1 MFLTCCR
8 ARLRGGSSVPACCYG
23 RFLGEVHVHR
33 RTVHVAVTAGLVTAL
48 SLGSVPTPA
57 IAEALSGSGVTQA
70 EQGVSSDQATED
82 AAAGVSTQQEE
93 ASQGDA
99 AETNEQA
106 SPTITAVAS
115 PGNITCEAGS
125 VSLPGTVSV
134 TLSDGTTED
143 RSVSWQVDG
152 ASSQD
157 AFNALEPGS
166 YTVAGTVEGTDKQP
180 SFTLTIS
187 AATAPGIADEQAA
200 PEQDAQAAPVEEAVP
215 AEDEGAPAASAPAAN
230 DVATQV
236 DGDIVTL
243 EYEGQTWTY
252 ERPQITALVGQQAST
267 VGSLVLVELTNTDTG
282 EVEEYH
288 LTPGGDFSSSWQS
301 SAPVGADGCLTAEGA
316 YAATLQTS
324 IGQFI
329 DVTFEADIN
338 VLSVTSIPNLDVTCI
353 AGSTTLSTIDAPSV
367 TLSDGSLYQAWIT
380 WDADERKAAEEGLS
394 TPGEYVITG
403 VIQNTNIEVQ
413 ATVSVQ
419 EIREVRGATAFV
431 EPGFEPTLP
440 DYVYVVSSTGLEQA
454 IPVTWDA
461 IDPSDYEHENVFE
474 VMGTVQ
480 GTSQR
485 AVATVYVSEVTSV
498 SEQTMVVAVGG
509 SITWLSGVTVT
520 NALGN
525 TNWVDPAW
533 DLPEEGDER
542 LQQAG
547 TFDIYGAIPGSDNQ
561 AVCHVMVIDP
571 VESSYEESVKLTVGE
586 SYLPGD
592 ISIELPDGSSS
603 HIAVDWIWPDMDL
616 FNRAGSFDVEGV
628 ISGTD
633 IPVTLHVTMVDIQS
647 IDALDSIG
655 TVEGVVPE
663 LPYFVDVTY
672 TDGSRGE
679 EEVEWSVPDPS
690 EILSDASPIT
700 ITGQTR
706 FGTNR
711 EVEVQVEVLW
721 AQPAREP
728 VEVSTLVGVAP
739 TLPYT
744 VPMTMSDGSRQQ
756 LVVQWEQP
764 TPDQYATAGTTFEAK
779 GYVAGSD
786 YPVTAEVAV
795 CAAAKDG
802 TATEVSTIVGV
813 APNLSS
819 DINVTLDNGVRSTSS
834 GASRGMRSIRRAM
847 PRRAISRSRDG
858 FWAPRSR

>member
-99 AETNEQA
+99 AETDEQA

-134 TLSDGTTED
+134 TLSDGITED

-152 ASSQD
+152 ASSRD

-440 DYVYVVSSTGLEQA
+440 DYVYVVSSTGQEQA

-603 HIAVDWIWPDMDL
+603 HIAVDWI
-616 FNRAGSFDVEGV
+616 
-628 ISGTD
+628 
-633 IPVTLHVTMVDIQS
+633 
-647 IDALDSIG
+647 
-655 TVEGVVPE
+655 
-663 LPYFVDVTY
+663 
-672 TDGSRGE
+672 
-679 EEVEWSVPDPS
+679 
-690 EILSDASPIT
+690 
-700 ITGQTR
+700 
-706 FGTNR
+706 
-711 EVEVQVEVLW
+711 
-721 AQPAREP
+721 
-728 VEVSTLVGVAP
+728 
-739 TLPYT
+739 
-744 VPMTMSDGSRQQ
+744 
-756 LVVQWEQP
+756 
-764 TPDQYATAGTTFEAK
+764 
-779 GYVAGSD
+779 
-786 YPVTAEVAV
+786 
-795 CAAAKDG
+795 
-802 TATEVSTIVGV
+802 
-813 APNLSS
+813 
-819 DINVTLDNGVRSTSS
+819 
-834 GASRGMRSIRRAM
+834 
-847 PRRAISRSRDG
+847 
-858 FWAPRSR
+858 